1 MGKLYGYKRW
11 YGFREQ
17 GEKFDRK
24 VKIKRKYDEIKGKY
38 NIKIDEVNNQNKIKN
53 DYFIKKLKEYKEKN
67 GEKIS
72 SKFNKG
78 NVLFKLKMNENN
90 EFLEAEKII
99 SKVEL
104 LSRSE
109 ELSKKIK
116 RKKLEELIKK
126 KVENKEIDQNTEE
139 FEINTEGIEEVIKV
153 DNSEGFDRT
162 QSGYVVKWKKLN
174 EDEVRIKREIYG
186 KFQEINEKIYGLMI
200 DLSDTKNIRIK
211 KEYLEKKYYK
221 EYLKNI
227 LLEKKNIEEIKKI
240 FKKIKGFVN
249 NDININGF
257 ISFYSNIGEDKK
269 GIENKK
275 IFVNKILYYI
285 RDNTELTDKDVVD
298 YIIEELQYWD
308 IIKRVEKVKSFNK
321 TLEKIYIKYDKHEK
335 LKKIVKDKKNKK
347 NKKNEKDKKNEIV
360 KHFIDDI
367 KNDLM
372 REKIKKILDKF
383 KIEELVKKL
392 KEKTENK
399 NFDTEIFDTYKEHY
413 KSIIGK
419 TKFNCMCNDEKEL
432 YKIVYRYIKGRVD
445 KILINRK
452 KKDLD
457 SKIKDWFNEE
467 NLLEK
472 IEKRVKQYTLE
483 HVMYLG
489 KIKHRGLKEEEIN
502 TLKFQELHGQE
513 ELELELITFFSAVN
527 MELNKFIEKNTDE
540 NEEKII
546 DFFGGVDNKKWQ
558 TFEFKKEFLNSKTQM
573 FKNLKFI
580 DEEEKFEIQ
589 EKSDFW
595 KFLKEVTNLRNNILH
610 ATFKEIESLKKMD
623 FKSKYND
630 LKKIIENL
638 KVSSEDISKTLYL
651 DGIFENK
658 KELIEKINE
667 INKNNFEENIE
678 KKYFPSFSKIVSDIV
693 KIIKDNNKNNSIE
706 LNVERIMLNG
716 AIYVNK
722 VLYNK
727 LISNKNSGFM
737 QKIQAEFSKKTIS
750 ECYREAQISASK
762 GNKRAIQKY
771 QNEIKEKYIDYIKR
785 NFEGI
790 LNFSKFEKTISEIR
804 DDIKLKS
811 NSAPKIVLDINDRN
825 ITIKNDFE
833 YIVSVLSLLS
843 NNVFINKI
851 RNRFFSTEEW
861 IKNENYDN
869 ICNLLDEIME
879 INFLKEEAINNTWNP
894 NLKEFLE
901 NEKNKKANNERVNR
915 EFENKTKENIFV
927 EYYDVIKEKVKF
939 EVSKVIND
947 TDIENLIDKEL
958 KEIIIFERDN
968 EKNENEIIKITF
980 EKLTKES
987 KGILDKINNKK
998 FRIGDKSFV
1007 KVLENIIK
1015 EKRNE
1020 ELQKKLEN
1028 IVIDPIIIE
1037 KYKDIIDDLIENNKQ
1052 NNNKQNNNKQNF
1064 EEIYYQKEEKDK
1076 EREEK
1081 LYIYKKNLFL
1091 NIGNPNFDNIYGL
1104 ISEYIKT
1111 ADAKKLLNGDIRNNK
1126 ILEVNKVLKNLNDK
1140 LNGYSKDFK
1149 DKYIEKLKEKDN
1161 NFFAKNIKSEK
1172 YKSFEEFEKD
1182 YNEVSEYKKI
1192 RDLVEFNYL
1201 NKIESYLID
1210 INWKLAIQIARF
1222 ERDVHYIVNG
1232 LEELGEIKIEDEKE
1246 KKVSRAYKKYKDRKL
1261 QEESYYK
1268 FKNDECVGGVFK
1280 DGKCEGGIYKNKEYE
1295 KFENICLSLG
1305 IDLTVDSEVQKK
1317 GKENI
1322 RNYISHFYII
1332 RESFK
1337 KYSLAKQIDKVSKL
1351 MEYST
1356 RYNNSI
1362 YNSIFEVFKKDVD
1375 LSYDNLKKKFKLHVE
1390 SNSSAEVFNI
1400 TDLIKPKKV
1409 SVLELEHY
1417 NSEFVMKLIEKML
1430 TKKL

>member
-11 YGFREQ
+11 YGFREE

-24 VKIKRKYDEIKGKY
+24 VKIKRKYDEIEGKY

-53 DYFIKKLKEYKEKN
+53 DDFIKKLKEYKEKN
-67 GEKIS
+67 GKKIS

-78 NVLFKLKMNENN
+78 NVLFKLKMNKNN
-90 EFLEAEKII
+90 EFLGAEKII
-99 SKVEL
+99 SEVEL

-109 ELSKKIK
+109 ELSEKFE
-116 RKKLEELIKK
+116 RKKLTELIEE
-126 KVENKEIDQNTEE
+126 KVENKEIDENTEE
-139 FEINTEGIEEVIKV
+139 FEIDIEGIEEVIKIKV
-153 DNSEGFDRT
+153 DNREEFDRT
-162 QSGYVVKWKKLN
+162 QSGYVVKWRKLN
-174 EDEVRIKREIYG
+174 EDEVGIKRKIYG
-186 KFQEINEKIYGLMI
+186 KFQEINEKIYGLMM
-200 DLSDTKNIRIK
+200 DLSDKTDTENIRIK
-211 KEYLEKKYYK
+211 KEYLKKRYYK
-221 EYLKNI
+221 EYLRSV
-227 LLEKKNIEEIKKI
+227 LLEEKAENIKKIKKLFEEIKN
-240 FKKIKGFVN
+240 FVN
-249 NDININGF
+249 DEININGF

-275 IFVNKILYYI
+275 IFIDKVLNYVNNGIEISNEEIADYLIK
-285 RDNTELTDKDVVD
+285 EL
-298 YIIEELQYWD
+298 EYWN
-308 IIKRVEKVKSFNK
+308 IIKRVEKIKSFNK
-321 TLEKIYIKYDKHEK
+321 TLEKTYIKHDKHEK
-335 LKKIVKDKKNKK
+335 FKI
-347 NKKNEKDKKNEIV
+347 EKDKKNEVV
-360 KHFIDDI
+360 KHFIDNI
-367 KNDLM
+367 KNNLM
-372 REKIKKILDKF
+372 REKIKKIFDEF
-383 KIEELVKKL
+383 KMGELVKKL
-392 KEKTENK
+392 ENKTKTK
-399 NFDTEIFDTYKEHY
+399 NFDTEIFDIYKKHY
-413 KSIIGK
+413 KLVIDK
-419 TKFNCMCNDEKEL
+419 NKFNNMSDNEKEL

-527 MELNKFIEKNTDE
+527 MELNKFIEKNTDK

-546 DFFGGVDNKKWQ
+546 DFFSGVSNKKWQ
-558 TFEFKKEFLNSKTQM
+558 TFELKKGFLNSKTQM

-693 KIIKDNNKNNSIE
+693 KVIKDNNKNNSIE

-727 LISNKNSGFM
+727 LISNKNSDFI
-737 QKIQAEFSKKTIS
+737 QKIQNEFSKKTIS

-861 IKNENYDN
+861 IKNTNYDN

-879 INFLKEEAINNTWNP
+879 INFLKEEAINDTWNP
-894 NLKEFLE
+894 NLKEFLG

-939 EVSKVIND
+939 EVSKVISD

-1007 KVLENIIK
+1007 EVLENIIK

-1028 IVIDPIIIE
+1028 IIIE
-1037 KYKDIIDDLIENNKQ
+1037 KYKDIIDDLIENNKQNNNKQ

-1111 ADAKKLLNGDIRNNK
+1111 SDAKKLLNGDIRNNK
-1126 ILEVNKVLKNLNDK
+1126 ILEVDKVLKNLNDK
-1140 LNGYSKDFK
+1140 LNGYSKDYK
-1149 DKYIEKLKEKDN
+1149 EKYVERLKKDN
-1161 NFFAKNIKSEK
+1161 NFFTKNIKSEK

-1210 INWKLAIQIARF
+1210 INWKLAIQMARF
-1222 ERDVHYIVNG
+1222 ERDIHYVVNG
-1232 LEELGEIKIEDEKE
+1232 LKELNKITYRDIRNGRSMAYCKYDENKNINLEKSHYEFEEIE
-1246 KKVSRAYKKYKDRKL
+1246 YKK
-1261 QEESYYK
+1261 
-1268 FKNDECVGGVFK
+1268 F
-1280 DGKCEGGIYKNKEYE
+1280 E
-1295 KFENICLSLG
+1295 KICYSLG
-1305 IDLTVDSEVQKK
+1305 LDLTVNSEVQKK

-1322 RNYISHFYII
+1322 RNYVSHFYII
-1332 RESFK
+1332 REPFK

-1356 RYNNSI
+1356 RYNNST
-1362 YNSIFEVFKKDVD
+1362 YNSVFEVFKKDVD
-1375 LSYDNLKKKFKLHVE
+1375 LNYDNLKKKFKLHVE

-1417 NSEFVMKLIEKML
+1417 NSGFIIKLIKKML
-1430 TKKL
+1430 TKII